1 MDRRQEHLDSP
12 AFLLDTLALAY
23 CLIGLSDKG
32 FSQLEATQPDWFIRF
47 LYPPFIQRHL
57 TRRSFVFARYWSPG
71 NAPPLCGTDG

>member
-32 FSQLEATQPDWFIRF
+32 FSQLEATQLDWFIRF
-47 LYPPFIQRHL
+47 LYPPLYPEAPYPAFFRFCSL
-57 TRRSFVFARYWSPG
+57 LVAR
-71 NAPPLCGTDG
+71 